1 MRPPSILAASTLRA
15 LAGLALI
22 AWPAWAQTSPDLVR
36 GRVVDD
42 SARAV
47 AGATVM
53 ITRGPDR
60 LTQETTTDSAGTFSS
75 RFEEGTGDYLVY
87 VKALGFKTER
97 KRVQRQGAE
106 RELVV
111 DFALTRD
118 LTVLAAVKVT
128 AARPERAKNE
138 VGPTEPEPGSADRW
152 KEGVE
157 GQVSPVL
164 AGDLTALAGTMSNVT
179 VTPGGVSML
188 GAGSESNLTTLNG
201 MGMPAGSIPRAA
213 NTETRVTGATFD
225 ATRGGFAG
233 ANVDVRLG
241 PGDRRFQ
248 RRQGYLT
255 LDPPQLGFTDA
266 VSRSLGTI
274 SGGFRG
280 SVGADGELIRRAL
293 TYNVALDAARS
304 ASDPST
310 LVSADAGVLLRAGLA
325 PDSAARLI
333 AIAPPLGIPLA
344 GAGVPASREHTSL
357 TFLGRLDDTRDTLQT
372 RALTGLV
379 GISHDGAIGF
389 GPLAAPA
396 SAGERRERT
405 LGAQL
410 TFGAY
415 VGPGRRVLTET
426 RFAASAVHTELAP
439 YLALP
444 SASVI
449 VRSTLDDA
457 TSDIANLTLGGAS
470 AATTDDRWTL
480 EGSSE
485 TAWNANGRRHRFKAM
500 LWGRAD
506 GLHQTGAGNA
516 LGRYS
521 FNSLADLASGEA
533 SSFTRTLAQ
542 PARSGG
548 VWNTAVAVSHT
559 WSPSRFMSLIY
570 GARLEADGFSD
581 APARNGALEQALGVR
596 TAAAPSRFHVSP
608 RVGFTYTYNRDRE
621 NGAGM
626 SMGDVGRFFRTPTGT
641 LRGGI
646 GEFRDLLRP
655 GILADARAATGLTDG
670 TLVLSCVGSAVPQPD
685 WASFDAG
692 ASPTQC
698 LDGSGAL
705 AERSPSVM
713 LIDPSY
719 DVPRSWRSSLDWS
732 ATVHRMLVRVGGL
745 LSYDLD
751 QPGVVDVNFSGAQQ
765 GTLLNEGGR
774 PQYVS
779 ADAIDAA
786 TGAISASESRR
797 SAEFGPVLSRVS
809 DLHGYGAQLTVGLS
823 PDIFKFRNRHD
834 LFASASYTL
843 QSSRRQY
850 RGFDGAAAG
859 DPRTIEWASS
869 ANDARHVAVLS
880 GGVRGTKLG
889 VVTLFA
895 RVQSGLPFTPL
906 VQGDVNGDGRSLD
919 RAFVPNPADES
930 DQAVAAG
937 IRTLLAS
944 GSPTAKRCLGA
955 YLGVMAARN
964 GCRGPW
970 TQSLNVQWRP
980 PMPSRLGGR
989 VNPQLYF
996 QNVLAGLDQ
1005 LVHGAGSMRGW
1016 GSPASPDPVLLVP
1029 RRFDPSAGRFQYDVN
1044 PRFADTRPD
1053 RMLWREPFRI
1063 VIDFSL
1069 ELSTDFRLQELRRA
1083 VEPVRAPGGWRRRS
1097 ADSLTAFYLEGTSS
1111 IHKALLRESDSLF
1124 LSAPQIAGLR
1134 SADSAYSEQVRAVYA
1149 PLGEFLA
1156 RGQGAAGKAELDSAN
1171 ATSKSYWRIFWLQPE
1186 IADSILTPAQKELFP
1201 MLRRLVEVPA
1211 RDREHARWFFGSA
1224 VTMPGKP
1231 KASAPPAR

>member
-1 MRPPSILAASTLRA
+1 
-15 LAGLALI
+15 
-22 AWPAWAQTSPDLVR
+22 
-36 GRVVDD
+36 
-42 SARAV
+42 
-47 AGATVM
+47 
-53 ITRGPDR
+53 
-60 LTQETTTDSAGTFSS
+60 
-75 RFEEGTGDYLVY
+75 
-87 VKALGFKTER
+87 
-97 KRVQRQGAE
+97 
-106 RELVV
+106 
-111 DFALTRD
+111 
-118 LTVLAAVKVT
+118 
-128 AARPERAKNE
+128 
-138 VGPTEPEPGSADRW
+138 
-152 KEGVE
+152 
-157 GQVSPVL
+157 VSPVI

-179 VTPGGVSML
+179 MTPGGISML

-201 MGMPAGSIPRAA
+201 MGMPGGSIPRAA

-241 PGDRRFQ
+241 PGNRRFQ
-248 RRQGYLT
+248 RREGYLT
-255 LDPPQLGFTDA
+255 LDPPRLGFTDA

-310 LVSADAGVLLRAGLA
+310 LVSADADVLLRAGVA
-325 PDSAARLI
+325 PDSVARLI
-333 AIAPPLGIPLA
+333 AIAAPLGIPLA
-344 GAGVPASREHTSL
+344 GTDVPGNHERTSL

-410 TFGAY
+410 TLGAY
-415 VGPGRRVLTET
+415 VGPGRRVVTET
-426 RFAASAVHTELAP
+426 RLAASAVHTEIAP
-439 YLALP
+439 DLALP
-444 SASVI
+444 SANVI
-449 VRSTLDDA
+449 VRSTLDDP
-457 TSDIANLTLGGAS
+457 TSDITSLTLGGAS

-500 LWGRAD
+500 AWGRAD
-506 GLHQTGAGNA
+506 GLNQAGAENA

-521 FNSLADLASGEA
+521 FNSLADLAAGEA

-548 VWNTAVAVSHT
+548 VWNTAVAFAHT
-559 WSPSRFMSLIY
+559 WSPSRFLSLIY

-581 APARNGALEQALGVR
+581 APSRNGALEQALGVR
-596 TAAAPSRFHVSP
+596 TAAAPSRLHVSP

-621 NGAGM
+621 NGSGM
-626 SMGDVGRFFRTPTGT
+626 SVGDVGRFFRTPTGT

-655 GILADARAATGLTDG
+655 GILADARAATGLADG

-685 WASFDAG
+685 WSSFDAS
-692 ASPTQC
+692 ASPAQC

-705 AERSPSVM
+705 AERAPSVT

-732 ATVHRMLVRVGGL
+732 ATVHRMLLRVGGL

-751 QPGVVDVNFSGAQQ
+751 QPGVVDVNFSGDQK
-765 GTLLNEGGR
+765 GTLSGERDR

-779 ADAIDAA
+779 VGAIDAA
-786 TGAISASESRR
+786 TGAVSASESRR
-797 SAEFGPVLSRVS
+797 SAEFGRVVSRVS
-809 DLHGYGAQLTVGLS
+809 DLRGYGAQLTVGLS
-823 PDIFKFRNRHD
+823 PDMFKFRNRHE

-859 DPRTIEWASS
+859 DPRTIEWAPS
-869 ANDARHVAVLS
+869 ANDARHVVVLS
-880 GGVRGTKLG
+880 GGIRGEKLG

-895 RVQSGLPFTPL
+895 RAQSGLPFTPL

-919 RAFVPNPADES
+919 RAFVPNPAEETDP
-930 DQAVAAG
+930 AIAAG
-937 IRTLLAS
+937 IRNLLTS
-944 GSPTAKRCLGA
+944 GSPTAKRCLGQ
-955 YLGVMAARN
+955 YVGLIVARN

-989 VNPQLYF
+989 VKPALYF

-1005 LVHGAGSMRGW
+1005 LVHGAASMRGW

-1029 RRFDPSAGRFQYDVN
+1029 RGFDPSAGRFQYDVN

-1111 IHKALLRESDSLF
+1111 LHKALLRESDSLF
-1124 LSAPQIAGLR
+1124 LSGPQIVALR
-1134 SADSAYSEQVRAVYA
+1134 RADSAYSEQVRAVYA
-1149 PLGEFLA
+1149 PLGDYLA
-1156 RGQGAAGKAELDSAN
+1156 KGNGAAGKAELDSAN

-1201 MLRRLVEVPA
+1201 MLRRLVDIPA
-1211 RDREHARWFFGSA
+1211 KEREHARWFFGSA
-1224 VTMPGKP
+1224 VTMPEKP
-1231 KASAPPAR
+1231 NAATPPAR